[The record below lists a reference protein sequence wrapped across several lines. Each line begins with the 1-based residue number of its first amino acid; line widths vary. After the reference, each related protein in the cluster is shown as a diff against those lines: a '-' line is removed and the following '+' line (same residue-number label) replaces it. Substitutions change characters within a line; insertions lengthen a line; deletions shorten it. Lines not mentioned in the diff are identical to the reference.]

1 MLCLSDHQTM
11 AFKDQSTIPKA
22 TFIEISVYFVS
33 LLYSPFKLLDTSIK
47 SHVKENCSGAI
58 MFQCACKGKFPRE
71 GLSDKWV
78 SNFTKV
84 FQSVRCPFRWI
95 GVTQA
100 LGTRLWSCATENSFG
115 LENDQRGLAAQQ
127 ARGSSRDR

>member
-1 MLCLSDHQTM
+1 M

-33 LLYSPFKLLDTSIK
+33 LLYGPFKLLDTSIK

-71 GLSDKWV
+71 GLFDKWV
-78 SNFTKV
+78 SNFKKGFPERPLPV
-84 FQSVRCPFRWI
+84 PLDR
-95 GVTQA
+95 G
-100 LGTRLWSCATENSFG
+100 NS
-115 LENDQRGLAAQQ
+115 
-127 ARGSSRDR
+127 GSGDEIVVLRNRE

>member
-22 TFIEISVYFVS
+22 TFIEISVYFFS

-71 GLSDKWV
+71 GLFDKWV
-78 SNFTKV
+78 SIFTKAQLNRDQDFLERPLPV
-84 FQSVRCPFRWI
+84 PLDRGTSGSGDEIV
-95 GVTQA
+95 V
-100 LGTRLWSCATENSFG
+100 LGNRE
-115 LENDQRGLAAQQ
+115 
-127 ARGSSRDR
+127 